1 MDDVELNPVSG
12 QSTNQIQP
20 PSHRHAAPSAPWP
33 WIDIS
38 DVVDPIQLASQLPP
52 IPDECDHTTC
62 KGCWTE
68 YPQSRFPN
76 WTEDQVRKS
85 KVYEAIH
92 SYNPNHLC
100 RIHYVDVD
108 ETGVFAEAGTHDA
121 KNIEQTWD
129 FVKQQKENDTARVH
143 ALFIENMS
151 GPVLQMLGAKYNIE
165 PFYFSSSLNWIPSR
179 FQSAVK
185 NGFGDHMTITLTFL
199 RSMPLHESASH
210 IGARSPYSFESA
222 RTLKDAPSPEAL
234 QATLAN
240 RMIDTMAP
248 LNLVSNARML
258 ALDLLSVH
266 VIRQPAGSVVISF
279 HPNQGLPTTTAPF
292 LHERIRFAGQSVYW
306 QKIFQRSADPTF
318 VLLIY
323 IWHAMYSW
331 DQAMENLYS
340 HICYLESQVIKTSQ
354 LHITQELH
362 VIRAHHLHYSSLLE
376 DFRRTIEF
384 IRDTENPALSKMNE
398 EDSKWSKEIM
408 ERETTNLLDEIAR
421 LEQGRRMQDRRLKNV
436 MNLVFSSVN
445 IEDSKRM
452 QKMTEA
458 AVRDSAAMKQIAYLT
473 MIFLPASFIATVFG
487 MNVKEMVPETLGTLP
502 HYLETALTLTLA
514 TAWIIIAFQSK
525 MYFQPRT
532 PLWKRMGW
540 PYVLL
545 ARHLKTG
552 RHTLPVKKD
561 ESDAAADIEIKEEL
575 ELGEVQK

>member
-1 MDDVELNPVSG
+1 
-12 QSTNQIQP
+12 
-20 PSHRHAAPSAPWP
+20 
-33 WIDIS
+33 
-38 DVVDPIQLASQLPP
+38 
-52 IPDECDHTTC
+52 
-62 KGCWTE
+62 
-68 YPQSRFPN
+68 
-76 WTEDQVRKS
+76 
-85 KVYEAIH
+85 
-92 SYNPNHLC
+92 
-100 RIHYVDVD
+100 
-108 ETGVFAEAGTHDA
+108 
-121 KNIEQTWD
+121 
-129 FVKQQKENDTARVH
+129 
-143 ALFIENMS
+143 MS

-185 NGFGDHMTITLTFL
+185 DGFGDHMTITLTFL

-248 LNLVSNARML
+248 LNLVS
-258 ALDLLSVH
+258 S
-266 VIRQPAGSVVISF
+266 
-279 HPNQGLPTTTAPF
+279 
-292 LHERIRFAGQSVYW
+292 QSVYW

-421 LEQGRRMQDRRLKNV
+421 LEQGRRIQDRRLKNV

-445 IEDSKRM
+445 IEDSRRM

-458 AVRDSAAMKQIAYLT
+458 VVRDSAAMKQIAYLT
-473 MIFLPASFIATVFG
+473 MIFLPASFIAVVQVLSLCNIISPLRVVT
-487 MNVKEMVPETLGTLP
+487 E
-502 HYLETALTLTLA
+502 AL
-514 TAWIIIAFQSK
+514 S
-525 MYFQPRT
+525 
-532 PLWKRMGW
+532 
-540 PYVLL
+540 
-545 ARHLKTG
+545 
-552 RHTLPVKKD
+552 
-561 ESDAAADIEIKEEL
+561 IK
-575 ELGEVQK
+575 